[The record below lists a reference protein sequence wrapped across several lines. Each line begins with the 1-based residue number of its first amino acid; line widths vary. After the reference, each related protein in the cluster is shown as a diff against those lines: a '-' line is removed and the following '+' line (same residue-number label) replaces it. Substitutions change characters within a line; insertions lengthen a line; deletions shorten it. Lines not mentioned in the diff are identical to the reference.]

1 MDHLHLPYHPTM
13 NLGGRKPNIL
23 AKDDAEL
30 VHAIRVDDI
39 ASGKYAM
46 PFCHVYF
53 IMDYYRKIGREDYA
67 KKFEVLFDLS
77 RLRNRIVMRKVNAIL
92 AKFEGKKLFDL
103 DNMHTIDIDRVKT
116 YAKVFGIDTSKYLRD
131 EKEEEDDVS
140 QCTTPWCLDQSPTP
154 GKASDSVQ
162 LITDL
167 DGIDWLILITR
178 KNGPGRNDKALAGG
192 FVDPGESFQ
201 AAADREKHEETEVEL
216 FGTYTTTVTDLDTV
230 KIMDWDPR
238 AKFPHGINVFARVT
252 HHVFRKN

>member
-1 MDHLHLPYHPTM
+1 M

-30 VHAIRVDDI
+30 VHAIQTDEI

-46 PFCHVYF
+46 PFCHVWF
-53 IMDYYRKIGREDYA
+53 LLDYYRKIGREDYV

-77 RLRNRIVMRKVNAIL
+77 RIRNRRIMRKVNAIL
-92 AKFEGKKLFDL
+92 AQHEGKKLFDL
-103 DNMHTIDIDRVKT
+103 DNMPSIDINRTTT

-131 EKEEEDDVS
+131 EEDEEDDVS
-140 QCTTPWCLDQSPTP
+140 QCTSSWCLDQSPTP

-167 DGIDWLILITR
+167 DCVDWLILITR
-178 KNGPGRNDKALAGG
+178 KNGPGRNDMALAGG

-201 AAADREKHEETEVEL
+201 VAADREKDEETEVEL
-216 FGTYTTTVTDLDTV
+216 FGTYTTTVTDLVTV
-230 KIMDWDPR
+230 MMMDWDPR
-238 AKFPHGINVFARVT
+238 AKFPHGMSVFARVT
-252 HHVFRKN
+252 HHVFYNSI